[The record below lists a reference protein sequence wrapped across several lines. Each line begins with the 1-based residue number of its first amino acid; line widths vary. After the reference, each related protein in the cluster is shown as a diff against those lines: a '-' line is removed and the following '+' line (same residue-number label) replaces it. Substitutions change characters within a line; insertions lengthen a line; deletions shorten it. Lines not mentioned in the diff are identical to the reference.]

1 MKKAILYAFTM
12 AVFNFN
18 SKFYKQIDE
27 VSIGLRSCPFLAN
40 IIIELKYIILKGL
53 IDISFV

>member
-1 MKKAILYAFTM
+1 M

-27 VSIGLRSCPFLAN
+27 VSTGLRSCPFLAN
-40 IIIELKYIILKGL
+40 IIIELKYIILKEL
-53 IDISFV
+53 IDTSFV